1 MNAPEFSRTGGK
13 LTAKHW
19 LSMGDHY
26 HKIELCGDSIEV
38 KKYRPTKDSVK
49 EQKLSFHYRYN
60 IRQYDCNLESF
71 GTISEGFSC
80 FIT

>member
-49 EQKLSFHYRYN
+49 EQKLSFHYRYFAYMSN
-60 IRQYDCNLESF
+60 
-71 GTISEGFSC
+71 
-80 FIT
+80 